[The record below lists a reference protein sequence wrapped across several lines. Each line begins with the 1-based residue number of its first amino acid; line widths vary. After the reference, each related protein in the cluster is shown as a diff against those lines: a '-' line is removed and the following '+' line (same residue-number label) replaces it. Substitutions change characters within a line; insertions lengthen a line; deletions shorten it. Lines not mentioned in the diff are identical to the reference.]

1 MRGCETMRTYIW
13 MYGCVQARSFKWTLW
28 MYASKIAVWRG
39 WSRRHRASKCLQ
51 IEQLQSLSSF
61 PLWQDLYQLQQH
73 FLPNRFACVQLS
85 HMHFRFLS
93 LCALLSHTF
102 ECVYRIRML
111 WRIYEDRGKN
121 GYQKQ
126 RHVYWLLW
134 SRTCCHGKMHT
145 QPGYNDQM
153 CVMWTQRTIC
163 QRNWY
168 MHQTNVLLFLYPS
181 FTKNFHRLVFSSFLL

>member
-39 WSRRHRASKCLQ
+39 WSRRHRASKCFQ

-61 PLWQDLYQLQQH
+61 PLWQDLYQLQQQFFQIGLRVCSYLTCTFVFSPSVLF
-73 FLPNRFACVQLS
+73 FLT
-85 HMHFRFLS
+85 
-93 LCALLSHTF
+93 LLSACTGSGCC
-102 ECVYRIRML
+102 EGS
-111 WRIYEDRGKN
+111 YEDRGKN
-121 GYQKQ
+121 GYQIQ
-126 RHVYWLLW
+126 RHVFWLLW

-153 CVMWTQRTIC
+153 HVMWTQRTIC

-168 MHQTNVLLFLYPS
+168 IHQTNVLLFVYPS

>member
-1 MRGCETMRTYIW
+1 MFWRMRGCETMRTYIW

-39 WSRRHRASKCLQ
+39 WSRRHRASKCFQ

-111 WRIYEDRGKN
+111 WRIIWG
-121 GYQKQ
+121 Q
-126 RHVYWLLW
+126 RQEWL
-134 SRTCCHGKMHT
+134 SKTTTC
-145 QPGYNDQM
+145 
-153 CVMWTQRTIC
+153 
-163 QRNWY
+163 
-168 MHQTNVLLFLYPS
+168 LLTPLITY
-181 FTKNFHRLVFSSFLL
+181 LLSW